1 MEKEVCPHCGNHEFY
16 IEDESAEDLS
26 FRRECYCP
34 KCEKYFT
41 LNYDL
46 VLSGVWSE
54 EC

>member
-1 MEKEVCPHCGNHEFY
+1 MEKEVCPYCGNDEFY

-34 KCEKYFT
+34 KCERYFT

-46 VLSGVWSE
+46 KLTSVLEVE
-54 EC
+54 